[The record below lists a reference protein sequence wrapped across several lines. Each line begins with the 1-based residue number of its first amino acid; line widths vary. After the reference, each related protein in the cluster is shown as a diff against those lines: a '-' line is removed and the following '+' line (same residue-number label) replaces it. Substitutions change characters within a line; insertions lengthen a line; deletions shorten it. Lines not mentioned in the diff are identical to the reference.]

1 MQTFRF
7 KTRMQSLN
15 SIEATSRAKLNF
27 LDQLYRFHG
36 QGGTPFIPPKIAHKH
51 LDVWVLRKEVH
62 KRGGYQH
69 VRPIVPSLELRLTRT
84 SVFQGHAQSAVG

>member
-1 MQTFRF
+1 
-7 KTRMQSLN
+7 MQSLN

-36 QGGTPFIPPKIAHKH
+36 QGGNPFVPPKIAHKP

-62 KRGGYQH
+62 KRGGYQY
-69 VRPIVPSLELRLTRT
+69 VCPLAFFIQLPP
-84 SVFQGHAQSAVG
+84 